1 MFVLVLCV
9 LWRTSSSLFV
19 FLFHHCAILNR
30 KLRHKWYK
38 QIIEQ
43 NGSSVVLLKK
53 IPILIKMVNL
63 ALNQHRDLTQ
73 NAKNNYV
80 NSPLVM
86 LLTSVNVI
94 SCYITT
100 VLSIYMKKSGADC
113 CH

>member
-1 MFVLVLCV
+1 
-9 LWRTSSSLFV
+9 
-19 FLFHHCAILNR
+19 
-30 KLRHKWYK
+30 
-38 QIIEQ
+38 
-43 NGSSVVLLKK
+43 
-53 IPILIKMVNL
+53 MVNL